1 MAPPD
6 PPLVGAPPDVRVDE
20 DSSAVLAKHGCL
32 HSNSL
37 KDDAEITRYIDDLI
51 LNQVLVDPVVRNGLE
66 PLLSWHHDSRW
77 LEEHKDVVGVQELL
91 NAGDIAPLDAGLPS
105 RSPGLQ
111 SLHDVATR
119 VSR

>member
-1 MAPPD
+1 MAAPD
-6 PPLVGAPPDVRVDE
+6 SSLVGAPPHIGVDE
-20 DSSAVLAKHGCL
+20 DATAVLAKHGCL

-37 KDDAEITRYIDDLI
+37 KDEAEITRYIDDLI
-51 LNQVLVDPVVRNGLE
+51 LNLVLVDPVVRNGLE

-91 NAGDIAPLDAGLPS
+91 NAGDIAAARCRTAIPQPWPAEPPRCRD
-105 RSPGLQ
+105 
-111 SLHDVATR
+111 R